1 MNRTEETVPV
11 QIHYW
16 VLWSSPVFPASQSRR
31 SVGCPAGGRASHPHA
46 GSPQTETHSPGWRTG
61 EPANHRGKR
70 TDQMEPQRIKMM
82 THNPTLFC
90 HIRPGSHM
98 YLMYRWFAL
107 YTWMDRQLSLGY
119 FDTEEVMLPKQV
131 LEFLFSMIS
140 RQIHGRLFAMGECKS
155 HWTNQNYNLTVEYL
169 YAPVKLQFT
178 DSYCLETSSLGQ

>member
-1 MNRTEETVPV
+1 
-11 QIHYW
+11 
-16 VLWSSPVFPASQSRR
+16 
-31 SVGCPAGGRASHPHA
+31 
-46 GSPQTETHSPGWRTG
+46 
-61 EPANHRGKR
+61 
-70 TDQMEPQRIKMM
+70 MEPQRIKMM

-131 LEFLFSMIS
+131 LEF
-140 RQIHGRLFAMGECKS
+140 
-155 HWTNQNYNLTVEYL
+155 QNYNLTVEYL

-178 DSYCLETSSLGQ
+178 DSVWKPRL